1 MHNSFYSN
9 FELMWAFF
17 CFDMPHRFCLIKKFS
32 LLRRKLCKW
41 NFSTYRNIESKIKMV
56 KSRFK
61 VIENKSEVESLTN
74 VEANELRYLNF
85 EL

>member
-1 MHNSFYSN
+1 
-9 FELMWAFF
+9 
-17 CFDMPHRFCLIKKFS
+17 
-32 LLRRKLCKW
+32 
-41 NFSTYRNIESKIKMV
+41 MV
-56 KSRFK
+56 KSIFK

>member
-1 MHNSFYSN
+1 
-9 FELMWAFF
+9 
-17 CFDMPHRFCLIKKFS
+17 
-32 LLRRKLCKW
+32 
-41 NFSTYRNIESKIKMV
+41 MV

-61 VIENKSEVESLTN
+61 VIENKSEVESLTS

>member
-1 MHNSFYSN
+1 
-9 FELMWAFF
+9 
-17 CFDMPHRFCLIKKFS
+17 
-32 LLRRKLCKW
+32 
-41 NFSTYRNIESKIKMV
+41 MV

-85 EL
+85 ELQDLNIHYKSF

>member
-1 MHNSFYSN
+1 
-9 FELMWAFF
+9 
-17 CFDMPHRFCLIKKFS
+17 
-32 LLRRKLCKW
+32 
-41 NFSTYRNIESKIKMV
+41 MV